1 MTDQS
6 FCGALFRVPIFDP
19 VNALHIVFAIG
30 KPLINRIL
38 NYPSFSFSEIY
49 DYIDK
54 GLSIKS
60 IIELSNMVP
69 VST

>member
-30 KPLINRIL
+30 KPLVSTICDNQLAIGKLVIKNHELHGFRVHLKEVQRIL
-38 NYPSFSFSEIY
+38 FHE
-49 DYIDK
+49 
-54 GLSIKS
+54 
-60 IIELSNMVP
+60 
-69 VST
+69 